1 MNPSRR
7 QSSTMSPSS
16 FAERHPITRRLL
28 VGASILGVLTA
39 CGTAALQHEEERL
52 TFRVVKETP
61 GWYVGLP
68 DGVHEFDIPV
78 SSDADAQRIHAWWW
92 PAKNPNAPTVLYLHG
107 TRWSLTGQVFR
118 LAQLRAFGFSV
129 LAIDY
134 RGFGKSD
141 GELPS
146 EKTVYEDA
154 HAAWD
159 WLVAQQPD
167 PARRYIYGHSLGGA
181 VAVDLAASLS
191 KQDAPSESALADA
204 ASTARASQP
213 LTQRDSATA
222 AKSKL
227 ATANQA
233 AAQPGALAGGLIVE
247 SSFTTL
253 ADMAR
258 EVTYAW
264 LPVGL
269 LMSQKF
275 DSMSKMA
282 KVAMPVLVV
291 HGAADRFVPSRF
303 SQQLYDAATS
313 PKTLLLVEGG
323 SHNNSMRTGA
333 DQYRK
338 ALGQLFGLRIYGAE
352 DLGAAVADDSGG

>member
-1 MNPSRR
+1 
-7 QSSTMSPSS
+7 MSPSS
-16 FAERHPITRRLL
+16 FAERYPITRRLL
-28 VGASILGVLTA
+28 VGVAILAVLTA

-61 GWYVGLP
+61 GWYAGLP
-68 DGVHEFDIPV
+68 NGVREFDITV
-78 SSDADAQRIHAWWW
+78 NRDADAQRIHAWWW
-92 PAKNPNAPTVLYLHG
+92 PAKNPNAPAVLYLHG

-118 LAQLRAFGFSV
+118 LEQLRAFGFSV

-141 GELPS
+141 GDLPS

-167 PARRYIYGHSLGGA
+167 PARRFIYGHSLGGA

-191 KQDAPSESALADA
+191 RQDAPSESALVDA
-204 ASTARASQP
+204 ASTEPAVQPRA
-213 LTQRDSATA
+213 QRVSALN
-222 AKSKL
+222 AKSRL
-227 ATANQA
+227 ATAYQA
-233 AAQPGALAGGLIVE
+233 ALRPGTPAGGLIVE

-264 LPVGL
+264 LPLGL

-275 DSMSKMA
+275 DSISKMA

-291 HGAADRFVPSRF
+291 HGVADRFVPSRF
-303 SQQLYDAATS
+303 SQQLYDAATA
-313 PKTLLLVEGG
+313 PKKLLLVEGG

-333 DQYRK
+333 AQYRK
-338 ALGQLFGLRIYGAE
+338 ALGQLFGLSLYGAE
-352 DLGAAVADDSGG
+352 ELGAAVADDGG

>member
-1 MNPSRR
+1 M
-7 QSSTMSPSS
+7 
-16 FAERHPITRRLL
+16 A
-28 VGASILGVLTA
+28 
-39 CGTAALQHEEERL
+39 TAAAAGGIR
-52 TFRVVKETP
+52 R
-61 GWYVGLP
+61 G
-68 DGVHEFDIPV
+68 I
-78 SSDADAQRIHAWWW
+78 AQRIHAWWW
-92 PAKNPNAPTVLYLHG
+92 PAKNPNAPAVLYLHG
-107 TRWSLTGQVFR
+107 ARWSLTGQVFR
-118 LAQLRAFGFSV
+118 LEQLRAFGFSV

-141 GELPS
+141 GDQPS

-191 KQDAPSESALADA
+191 KQDAPSEIALPDA
-204 ASTARASQP
+204 ASTEPATQPRAQHLSAPNARS
-213 LTQRDSATA
+213 
-222 AKSKL
+222 KSR
-227 ATANQA
+227 AANQA
-233 AAQPGALAGGLIVE
+233 ASPLGTPAGGLIVE

-303 SQQLYDAATS
+303 SQQLYDAAIS

-338 ALGQLFGLRIYGAE
+338 ALGQLFGLRMHGAE
-352 DLGAAVADDSGG
+352 DLGAAVANGSGD

>member
-1 MNPSRR
+1 
-7 QSSTMSPSS
+7 MSFSS
-16 FAERHPITRRLL
+16 FAERHPLARRLL
-28 VGASILGVLTA
+28 VGVAVMGVLTA

-52 TFRVVKETP
+52 TFRVVKEVP
-61 GWYVGLP
+61 GWYAGLP

-78 SSDADAQRIHAWWW
+78 NHGADAQRIHAWWW
-92 PAKNPNAPTVLYLHG
+92 PAKNPNAPAVLYLHG

-118 LAQLRAFGFSV
+118 LEQLRDFGFSV

-141 GELPS
+141 GDVPS
-146 EKTVYEDA
+146 ERTVYEDA

-159 WLVAQQPD
+159 WLVARQPD
-167 PARRYIYGHSLGGA
+167 PARRFIYGHSLGGA

-191 KQDAPSESALADA
+191 EQGAPFTSAPAGAESTESSVQPVTRRVPAAAKLKIANADQA
-204 ASTARASQP
+204 ASLLGSP
-213 LTQRDSATA
+213 
-222 AKSKL
+222 
-227 ATANQA
+227 
-233 AAQPGALAGGLIVE
+233 AGGLIVE
-247 SSFTTL
+247 SSFTSL

-258 EVTYAW
+258 EVTFGW

-282 KVAMPVLVV
+282 KVTMPVLVV

-303 SQQLYDAATS
+303 SQQLYDAATA
-313 PKTLLLVEGG
+313 PKELLLVEGG
-323 SHNNSMRTGA
+323 GHNNSMRTGA
-333 DQYRK
+333 DRYRE
-338 ALGQLFGLRIYGAE
+338 ALGKLFGLRVKGAE
-352 DLGAAVADDSGG
+352 GRGAAVDADGSDG

>member
-1 MNPSRR
+1 M
-7 QSSTMSPSS
+7 
-16 FAERHPITRRLL
+16 
-28 VGASILGVLTA
+28 GVLTA

-52 TFRVVKETP
+52 TFRVVKEVP
-61 GWYVGLP
+61 GWYAGLP

-78 SSDADAQRIHAWWW
+78 NHGADAQRIHAWWW
-92 PAKNPNAPTVLYLHG
+92 PAKNPNAPAVLYLHG

-118 LAQLRAFGFSV
+118 LEQLRDFGFSV

-141 GELPS
+141 GDVPS
-146 EKTVYEDA
+146 ERTVYEDA

-159 WLVAQQPD
+159 WLVARQPD
-167 PARRYIYGHSLGGA
+167 PARRFIYGHSLGGA

-191 KQDAPSESALADA
+191 EQGEQGAPATRAAAGGEATESTVQPVTRRVPAAAKLKIASADQA
-204 ASTARASQP
+204 ASLRGSP
-213 LTQRDSATA
+213 
-222 AKSKL
+222 
-227 ATANQA
+227 
-233 AAQPGALAGGLIVE
+233 AGGLIVE
-247 SSFTTL
+247 SSFTSL

-258 EVTYAW
+258 EVTFAW

-282 KVAMPVLVV
+282 KVTMPVLVV

-303 SQQLYDAATS
+303 SQQLYDAATA
-313 PKTLLLVEGG
+313 PKELLLVEGG

-333 DQYRK
+333 DRYRQ
-338 ALGQLFGLRIYGAE
+338 ALGKLFGLSLKGAE
-352 DLGAAVADDSGG
+352 GLGAAVAANGGGD

>member
-1 MNPSRR
+1 
-7 QSSTMSPSS
+7 
-16 FAERHPITRRLL
+16 L
-28 VGASILGVLTA
+28 GALTA

-61 GWYVGLP
+61 GWYAGLP
-68 DGVHEFDIPV
+68 VGVHEFDIPV
-78 SSDADAQRIHAWWW
+78 KNGADAQRIHAWWW
-92 PAKNPNAPTVLYLHG
+92 PAANPNAPVVLYLHG

-118 LAQLRAFGFSV
+118 LEQLRDFGFSV

-141 GELPS
+141 GDQPS

-167 PARRYIYGHSLGGA
+167 PARRFIYGHSLGGA

-191 KQDAPSESALADA
+191 ERAAQSASPLSGT
-204 ASTARASQP
+204 ASTEPAVQP
-213 LTQRDSATA
+213 VMERVSAAGAQLTIA
-222 AKSKL
+222 
-227 ATANQA
+227 A
-233 AAQPGALAGGLIVE
+233 AAQAASWRGAPAGGLVIE
-247 SSFTTL
+247 STFTTL

-258 EVTYAW
+258 EITYAW
-264 LPVGL
+264 VPAGFL
-269 LMSQKF
+269 LSQKF

-282 KVAMPVLVV
+282 KVTMPVLVV

-303 SQQLYDAATS
+303 SQQLYDAATA
-313 PKTLLLVEGG
+313 PKKLLLVDGG

-333 DQYRK
+333 DQYRQ
-338 ALGQLFGLRIYGAE
+338 ALGQLFGLGVRGA
-352 DLGAAVADDSGG
+352 DGSGAAVAAHRSGG

>member
-1 MNPSRR
+1 
-7 QSSTMSPSS
+7 MSPSS
-16 FAERHPITRRLL
+16 FAERHPIIRRLL
-28 VGASILGVLTA
+28 VGAAILGVLTA

-61 GWYVGLP
+61 GWYAGLP
-68 DGVHEFDIPV
+68 NGVHEFDIPV
-78 SSDADAQRIHAWWW
+78 NRDADAQRIHAWWW
-92 PAKNPNAPTVLYLHG
+92 PAKNPNAPAVLYLHG

-118 LAQLRAFGFSV
+118 LEQLRAFGFSV

-141 GELPS
+141 GDLPS

-167 PARRYIYGHSLGGA
+167 PARRFIYGHSLGGA

-191 KQDAPSESALADA
+191 RQDAPSEITLADA
-204 ASTARASQP
+204 ASTEPAVQPRA
-213 LTQRDSATA
+213 QRVSAPN
-222 AKSKL
+222 AKSRL
-227 ATANQA
+227 ATAYQA
-233 AAQPGALAGGLIVE
+233 ALRPGTPAGGLIVE

-264 LPVGL
+264 LPLGL

-275 DSMSKMA
+275 DSISKMA

-291 HGAADRFVPSRF
+291 HGVADRFVPSRF

-333 DQYRK
+333 AQYRK
-338 ALGQLFGLRIYGAE
+338 ALGQLFGLSLYGAE
-352 DLGAAVADDSGG
+352 DLGAAVADDGG

>member
-1 MNPSRR
+1 
-7 QSSTMSPSS
+7 MSPSS

-28 VGASILGVLTA
+28 VGAAILGVLTA

-61 GWYVGLP
+61 GWYAGLP
-68 DGVHEFDIPV
+68 NGVHEFDIPV
-78 SSDADAQRIHAWWW
+78 NRDADAQRIHAWWW
-92 PAKNPNAPTVLYLHG
+92 PAKDPNAPAVLYLHG

-118 LAQLRAFGFSV
+118 LEQLRAFGFSV

-141 GELPS
+141 GDLPS

-167 PARRYIYGHSLGGA
+167 PARRFIYGHSLGGA

-191 KQDAPSESALADA
+191 RQDAPSEIALAGT
-204 ASTARASQP
+204 ASTEPAVQP
-213 LTQRDSATA
+213 PTQRVSNLN
-222 AKSKL
+222 AKSKF
-227 ATANQA
+227 ATAYQA
-233 AAQPGALAGGLIVE
+233 ALRPGTPAGGLIVE

-264 LPVGL
+264 LPLGL

-275 DSMSKMA
+275 DSISKMA
-282 KVAMPVLVV
+282 KVAIPVLVV
-291 HGAADRFVPSRF
+291 HGVADRFVPSRF

-313 PKTLLLVEGG
+313 PKRLLLVEGG

-338 ALGQLFGLRIYGAE
+338 ALGQLFGLSLYGAE
-352 DLGAAVADDSGG
+352 ELGAAVADGGG

>member
-1 MNPSRR
+1 ML
-7 QSSTMSPSS
+7 PSS

-28 VGASILGVLTA
+28 VGAAILGVLTA

-61 GWYVGLP
+61 GWYAGLP

-78 SSDADAQRIHAWWW
+78 NRDADAQRIHAWWW
-92 PAKNPNAPTVLYLHG
+92 PAKDPNAPAVLYLHG

-118 LAQLRAFGFSV
+118 LEQLRAFGFSV

-141 GELPS
+141 GDLPS

-167 PARRYIYGHSLGGA
+167 PARRFIYGHSLGGA

-191 KQDAPSESALADA
+191 RQDAPSEIALAGT
-204 ASTARASQP
+204 ASTEPAVQPPAQRVSASNAKS
-213 LTQRDSATA
+213 RFATA
-222 AKSKL
+222 Y
-227 ATANQA
+227 QA
-233 AAQPGALAGGLIVE
+233 ALRPGTPAGGLIVE

-264 LPVGL
+264 LPLGL

-275 DSMSKMA
+275 DSISKMA

-291 HGAADRFVPSRF
+291 HGVADRFVPSRF

-333 DQYRK
+333 AQYRK
-338 ALGQLFGLRIYGAE
+338 ALGQLFGLSLYGAE
-352 DLGAAVADDSGG
+352 DLGAAVADDGG

>member
-1 MNPSRR
+1 M
-7 QSSTMSPSS
+7 
-16 FAERHPITRRLL
+16 
-28 VGASILGVLTA
+28 GVLTA

-52 TFRVVKETP
+52 TFRVVKEVP
-61 GWYVGLP
+61 GWYAGLP

-78 SSDADAQRIHAWWW
+78 NHGADAQRIHAWWW
-92 PAKNPNAPTVLYLHG
+92 PAKNPNAPAVLYLHG

-118 LAQLRAFGFSV
+118 LEQLRDFGFSV

-141 GELPS
+141 GDVPS
-146 EKTVYEDA
+146 ERTVYEDA

-159 WLVAQQPD
+159 WLVARQPD
-167 PARRYIYGHSLGGA
+167 PARRFIYGHSLGGA

-191 KQDAPSESALADA
+191 EQGGPSTSAAGSESTESSVQPVTRRVPAAAKLKIANADQA
-204 ASTARASQP
+204 ASLRGSP
-213 LTQRDSATA
+213 
-222 AKSKL
+222 
-227 ATANQA
+227 
-233 AAQPGALAGGLIVE
+233 AGGLIVE
-247 SSFTTL
+247 SSFTSL

-258 EVTYAW
+258 EVTFGW

-282 KVAMPVLVV
+282 KVTMPVLVV

-303 SQQLYDAATS
+303 SQQLYDAATA
-313 PKTLLLVEGG
+313 PKELLLVEGG
-323 SHNNSMRTGA
+323 GHNNSMRAGA
-333 DQYRK
+333 DRYRQ
-338 ALGQLFGLRIYGAE
+338 ALGKLFGLRVKGAE
-352 DLGAAVADDSGG
+352 GRGAAVDADGSDG

>member
-1 MNPSRR
+1 MIQMPLF
-7 QSSTMSPSS
+7 QLPP
-16 FAERHPITRRLL
+16 FARRLL
-28 VGASILGVLTA
+28 VGAVVLGALTA

-61 GWYVGLP
+61 GWYAGLP

-78 SSDADAQRIHAWWW
+78 NRGADAQRIHAWWW
-92 PAKNPNAPTVLYLHG
+92 PAQNPDAPVVLYLHG

-118 LAQLRAFGFSV
+118 LEQLRDFGFSV

-141 GELPS
+141 GDLPS

-154 HAAWD
+154 HAAWN
-159 WLVAQQPD
+159 WLVTQQPD
-167 PARRYIYGHSLGGA
+167 PARRFIYGHSLGGA

-191 KQDAPSESALADA
+191 EQAERPASARPGP
-204 ASTARASQP
+204 ASRRNTA
-213 LTQRDSATA
+213 
-222 AKSKL
+222 
-227 ATANQA
+227 
-233 AAQPGALAGGLIVE
+233 AGGLIIE
-247 SSFTTL
+247 STFTTL

-258 EVTYAW
+258 EVTYGW
-264 LPVGL
+264 VPVGL
-269 LMSQKF
+269 LLSQKF

-282 KVAMPVLVV
+282 KVTMPVLVV

-303 SQQLYDAATS
+303 SQQLYDAATA
-313 PKTLLLVEGG
+313 PKELLLVEGG

-338 ALGQLFGLRIYGAE
+338 ALGQLFGVGVRGAE
-352 DLGAAVADDSGG
+352 AVGAAVAPHGSGG